1 MIDLLEISKKYI
13 THKTKQDFM
22 HLYKNYFESFRNKKL
37 NLLEIGIDKGNSL
50 RVWREFFSNANIIGI
65 DIEKKDFKIDGVDFF
80 IGDQSNLNF
89 LKTVINKYKTF
100 DIIIDDGSHFT
111 KHIITSFNILFPYL
125 NENGMYIVEDL
136 QTSYIPRY
144 GGSRFKLNKKNTS
157 MNFFKRLSDSVNYEQ
172 YDKPF
177 IKKNFYDGKIK
188 SIHFHQ
194 NIIFVSKGNSI
205 NYYHPNPIKNTF
217 LSYIK
222 KIFSKLFD

>member
-111 KHIITSFNILFPYL
+111 KHIITSFNILFPHL

-205 NYYHPNPIKNTF
+205 NYYHPQPTKNTF
-217 LSYIK
+217 LSFIK
-222 KIFSKLFD
+222 KILSKFFD

>member
-13 THKTKQDFM
+13 TDKTKKDFI
-22 HLYKNYFESFRNKKL
+22 HLYKNYFETFRNKKL

-50 RVWREFFSNANIIGI
+50 RLWREFFTNANIIGI
-65 DIEKKDFKIDGVDFF
+65 DIEKKDFTIDGVDFF

-89 LKTVINKYKTF
+89 LKTVINEYKTF

-125 NENGMYIVEDL
+125 NEDGMYIVEDL

-172 YDKPF
+172 NDKPF

-194 NIIFVSKGNSI
+194 NIVFLSKGNSI
-205 NYYHPNPIKNTF
+205 NYYHPDPTKNTF
-217 LSYIK
+217 LSFIK